1 MVPVLYRIIDSLRLI
16 ERATYL
22 LVGGLGGIG
31 RSLAHL
37 LADLGARHLCFISRS
52 GDESKHAQKLIQE
65 LGNRK
70 IQTIVYKCDVAE
82 VVTRF
87 FAFIRYMKSSVYSNE
102 KVCSNDDNLECEI
115 KHVEAVGNGVRMHIR
130 RHIRIPRWLVI
141 SAPAEAGLA
150 LEVFI
155 LPSTSFF
162 LRMFYLLD
170 SSVNISTCL
179 SILMFLYIKRL

>member
-37 LADLGARHLCFISRS
+37 LVDLGARHLCFIFRS

-70 IQTIVYKCDVAE
+70 IQT
-82 VVTRF
+82 
-87 FAFIRYMKSSVYSNE
+87 N
-102 KVCSNDDNLECEI
+102 
-115 KHVEAVGNGVRMHIR
+115 
-130 RHIRIPRWLVI
+130 
-141 SAPAEAGLA
+141 
-150 LEVFI
+150 
-155 LPSTSFF
+155 
-162 LRMFYLLD
+162 
-170 SSVNISTCL
+170 
-179 SILMFLYIKRL
+179 RL